1 MSCYLIWVE
10 QGHKVARPITSEEE
24 YRRLRGSAAQLANLR
39 QARQGNEAAKRRLI
53 QLNYSGHY
61 PADPVSEPSA
71 EGTSVDAPSA
81 KGAATTVAVPV
92 KGKRLP
98 SKAFGFDL
106 DDREAFEQASRKLLS
121 DPESYGL
128 LMLERSARQGGHAVF
143 RREQGKTI
151 LENQVRIAA
160 ALQCEMDTSAHD
172 INRVYFTTSDHPD
185 DLLYLS
191 PELFT
196 DLYSEAEV
204 MAEARLLEER
214 EKHGLEQLPEGAHKA
229 NKHFRVAGE
238 CVQPPSD
245 MPQQPQQTPSDMP
258 QLMADSPQGSSS
270 EERYL
275 GIPYAEIISKWW
287 EMYNEG
293 REPVTSNRDV
303 LTYELAVNLR
313 HICGFDRELLRRV
326 IPCYDGFPESQK
338 MKCIDSALAER
349 RTQMPR
355 RLRDVLIAAQR
366 DRLLQ
371 GRTDDVLTSSGQ
383 EWDEALGDLYHY
395 DRLPRL
401 PQGVRHSV
409 DAAGHSLAMP
419 TLIAIAPAIG
429 ALATGVKL
437 DVHGKARGL
446 NLCSFIVGEFASG
459 KGQLDDIIA
468 AWMQELQAQT
478 DLYTMQEDEWAAK
491 AKRMKSG
498 KAPEQPKLPVRM
510 LTLNNTVANLAERL
524 ANTEGKH
531 SFSFTPEADNV
542 ALKWKQSVSD
552 FSVMLRQAYDEAR
565 YDREAKSA
573 EAVRVHI
580 QKLLWNVTMCGTQ
593 DALYRV
599 VTNYTDGLLSRLSIA
614 RTPDNTFAPLAD
626 HPAQLTDLQQDQ
638 IQQIAHLLPLLQGTV
653 CLPKLEE
660 RARLWLEVIRKEA
673 LKNDDR
679 VLARQRFRG
688 CVNAQRITTALWL
701 PRVLEALIKKH
712 GLSGAEMRL
721 KKQPDLWVDLLLKQ
735 QTEEMFTLFDIVA
748 DYLLDNDLFY
758 FRDRLEQAYE
768 SRNYR
773 GDFTAIRTK
782 KGKND
787 SIFERLDPQFT
798 FDQALQQAVA
808 LKGTLATRNS
818 VHQMLKN
825 WRKQG
830 LVTLTPDGICHK
842 VSSI

>member
-24 YRRLRGSAAQLANLR
+24 YRALRGSAAQLANLR
-39 QARQGNEAAKRRLI
+39 QAREGNEAAKRRLI
-53 QLNYSGHY
+53 QFNYSGHY
-61 PADPVSEPSA
+61 PADAVAEPA
-71 EGTSVDAPSA
+71 G
-81 KGAATTVAVPV
+81 AVPV
-92 KGKRLP
+92 RGKKLP
-98 SKAFGFDL
+98 SMAFGFDL
-106 DDREAFEQASRKLLS
+106 DDRDAFEQAARQLLA
-121 DPESYGL
+121 DPERYGL

-143 RREQGKTI
+143 RREPGKTI

-160 ALQCEMDTSAHD
+160 ALACEMDTSAHD
-172 INRVYFTTSDHPD
+172 INRVYFTTSDQPD

-191 PELFT
+191 SELFT
-196 DLYSEAEV
+196 DLYVEAEV
-204 MAEARLLEER
+204 TAEARLLEER
-214 EKHGLEQLPEGAHKA
+214 ERYGQEELPDGAHRA
-229 NKHFRVAGE
+229 DKHFRVAGT
-238 CVQPPSD
+238 CAQQPTDTPQE
-245 MPQQPQQTPSDMP
+245 MNEPQQATGAAESYQ
-258 QLMADSPQGSSS
+258 
-270 EERYL
+270 
-275 GIPYAEIISKWW
+275 GIPYADIISKWW
-287 EMYNEG
+287 ELYNEG

-313 HICGFDRELLRRV
+313 HICGFDREALRRV
-326 IPCYDGFPESQK
+326 IPCYDGFPEAQK

-355 RLRDVLIAAQR
+355 RLRDVLIAVQR

-371 GRTDDVLTSSGQ
+371 GAADDALAGSGQ
-383 EWDEALGDLYHY
+383 AWDEALGDLYHY

-409 DAAGHSLAMP
+409 EAAGHSLAMP
-419 TLIAIAPAIG
+419 TLVAIAPAIG

-468 AWMQELQAQT
+468 AWMQELQAEA
-478 DLYTMQEDEWAAK
+478 DLYTMQEEEWAAK
-491 AKRMKSG
+491 TKRMKSG

-510 LTLNNTVANLAERL
+510 LTLNNTVANIAERL

-599 VTNYTDGLLSRLSIA
+599 VTNYTDGLLSRLAIA

-626 HPAQLTDLQQDQ
+626 HPAQLTDLQQEE
-638 IQQIAHLLPLLQGTV
+638 IHQIAHLLPLLQGTV

-660 RARLWLEVIRKEA
+660 RARQWLEVIRKEA

-701 PRVLEALIKKH
+701 PRVLESLIKKH
-712 GLSGAEMRL
+712 GLNGAEARL
-721 KKQPDLWVDLLLKQ
+721 KQQPDLWIDLLLRQ
-735 QTEEMFTLFDIVA
+735 QSKEMLSLFDIVA
-748 DYLLDNDLFY
+748 DYLLDNDLYY

-768 SRNYR
+768 ARNYR
-773 GDFTAIRTK
+773 GDATAIRAK
-782 KGKND
+782 RGKND
-787 SIFERLDPQFT
+787 SIFERLEQQFT

-808 LKGTLATRNS
+808 LKGTSATRNS

-830 LVTLTPDGICHK
+830 LVTLTPDGVFHK